1 MNPLVIG
8 IGNEYRGDDAAGRLV
23 ARRLKD
29 MEPADVDVVEASGES
44 AGLMELWSGREKVW
58 LVDAVESRQPPGL
71 IHRLEAHVTE
81 LPREFFHCSTHAFSV
96 AEAVELARSL
106 DLLPPEVVVYGIEG
120 QWFEAGQKL
129 TSEVAS
135 AIDEVA
141 EQIRNEINEQKG

>member
-1 MNPLVIG
+1 MTPLIIG

-23 ARRLKD
+23 ARRLI
-29 MEPADVDVVEASGES
+29 EQAPAGAEVVEASGES

-58 LVDAVESRQPPGL
+58 LVDAVESRQPAGK
-71 IHRLEAHVTE
+71 IHRLEAHATE

-106 DLLPPEVVVYGIEG
+106 ELLPSEVVVYGIEG
-120 QWFEAGQKL
+120 RWFEPGQKV
-129 TSEVAS
+129 TPEVAA

-141 EQIRNEINEQKG
+141 ERILNEVNEQKG